1 MKLPG
6 CPLCETPGGVPVFEG
21 ARFRVIRAEEPG
33 FPAFYRLVWSE
44 HVGEFSD
51 LASADRRLC
60 MEAVA
65 QVERVLRAHLQP
77 AKINLAALGN
87 VVPHL
92 HWHIVARFEW
102 DSHFPGAV
110 WSAPQRSAPPE
121 RIAAI
126 ERLRPRLESDLA
138 RTLAAVPEMPAQRDI

>member
-1 MKLPG
+1 MKLAG
-6 CPLCETPGGVPVFEG
+6 CPLCEAPGGVPVFEG

-44 HVGEFSD
+44 HVCEFSE
-51 LASADRRLC
+51 LAPADRRFC

-65 QVERVLRAHLQP
+65 QAERVLRAHLQP

-110 WSAPQRSAPPE
+110 WAAPQRVAPPE

-126 ERLRPRLESDLA
+126 ERLRPAIESELA
-138 RTLAAVPEMPAQRDI
+138 RTLAAAPRNAGPA